1 MLRKGDDWRADIKI
15 ARELCYPD
23 SVIRAL
29 QSEEDKNKRNQIL
42 RNARKEEINKQ
53 LGGKR

>member
-23 SVIRAL
+23 SVIQAL
-29 QSEEDKNKRNQIL
+29 QSEQDKNKRNQIL

-53 LGGKR
+53 LGGK